1 MILRFDRS
9 ADLHRIAAPTLVVA
23 ALDDAIIP
31 FHMSETLLR
40 AIPDAQLTVVHGGH
54 FFPRV
59 DPQAFVD
66 HVAGFIEATGD

>member
-9 ADLHRIAAPTLVVA
+9 ADLNRIAAPALVIA

-31 FHMSETLLR
+31 FHMSEMLLR
-40 AIPDAQLTVVHGGH
+40 AIPDAQLTVVNGGH

-59 DPQAFVD
+59 DPQAFAD